1 MDWLSVIMQLLTLVL
16 SENVSPTDI
25 CAVVGQPIDK
35 EDKLWRLDPN
45 HIFVN
50 GLREAV
56 IHFEDPTS
64 GRDLIATVELQLT
77 KPWRTLEVAL
87 ERELG
92 KTGRTLP
99 AMHPGG
105 TGTLVYDIE
114 REGRLASVILEE
126 RAVDRES
133 GSIEVYE
140 ILVRR
145 FYE

>member
-16 SENVSPTDI
+16 SENVSPADI

-35 EDKLWRLDPN
+35 EDKLWRLDPSQ
-45 HIFVN
+45 IFGN

-56 IHFEDPTS
+56 IHFEDPS
-64 GRDLIATVELQLT
+64 PGRDLIATVELQLA

-114 REGRLASVILEE
+114 REGRHASVILEE
-126 RAVDRES
+126 RTVDRES